1 MSNGWHP
8 GQGESLAPPG
18 FVPKDPKPGNYVDR
32 HPTRYNWREDIEELI
47 RLIYRRFGGPD
58 EQEMNTYVNHPPNPE
73 ENWQSIWLGFNTQ
86 QLSLDVWGPR
96 GRGDE
101 LPLELHRDIYRF
113 LFNLEG
119 APDWWWAISRG
130 EMWQRNRDV
139 NLDPQWE
146 GHIRAPDPGPQDSD
160 PDHEIHI
167 HLTLLSM
174 EDQLVL
180 RPNYTIRK
188 GVERLRRM

>member
-18 FVPKDPKPGNYVDR
+18 FEPKAPRPGNYVDQ
-32 HPTRYNWREDIEELI
+32 HPTRYDWREDIEELI

-58 EQEMNTYVNHPPNPE
+58 EQEMNTYVNHPPNK
-73 ENWQSIWLGFNTQ
+73 NGRSIWLGFDTQ
-86 QLSLDVWGPR
+86 HLSLDVWGPR
-96 GRGDE
+96 GRGDA
-101 LPLELHRDIYRF
+101 LPLERHRNIFNF
-113 LFNLEG
+113 LFNL
-119 APDWWWAISRG
+119 DG
-130 EMWQRNRDV
+130 EMWVRNRDV
-139 NLDPQWE
+139 DLNPRRE
-146 GHIRAPDPGPQDSD
+146 GHIEDAPGGPPDSD
-160 PDHEIHI
+160 PDHEGHI
-167 HLTLLSM
+167 HLTLLAM